1 MANTFDVGAIWESTK
16 GLPESERGKAFQSLL
31 NRNMGSS
38 DIEALGGLVERFSD
52 PERMRQQLQ
61 LASEF
66 DERRL
71 KEAGKY
77 KLLFDLPAQLT
88 AAYAIPGAIE
98 AQGGANVANIM
109 TSAGATIP
117 NLVSYQ
123 RGSYNYTPARY
134 F

>member
-1 MANTFDVGAIWESTK
+1 MD
-16 GLPESERGKAFQSLL
+16 PAFQKFSPGLQKQVFAAETA
-31 NRNMGSS
+31 GS
-38 DIEALGGLVERFSD
+38 ETKALTEMLDRFSD
-52 PERMRQQLQ
+52 PARMRQQLQ

-77 KLLFDLPAQLT
+77 KLLFDLPAQIT

-98 AQGGANVANIM
+98 AQGGVNVANIM

-117 NLVSYQ
+117 NLVDYQ
-123 RGSYNYTPARY
+123 RGSYNYTPNRY